1 MDRKLLQKMNF
12 SIEPVTEIQEI
23 SSIISKARVRIFYTG
38 LNRNLTYITE
48 EFAEKLLK
56 TLPYT
61 PVGGLWD
68 DVAEDFTDHGGIGD
82 KEREKFRAFG
92 VVPENPNFAWEDHL
106 DSDGVLRR
114 YACCDVYLWTARF
127 QAAREIPKKAQSMEL
142 YIHAVQGQWKR
153 DGALEYFEFT
163 DGCFFGLTA
172 LGEDVEPCFEGAAFY
187 GLDSSAKEFF
197 EELKNYTL
205 SATKEHIGG
214 TEMETNLE
222 QNVEETP
229 VVEDEAVE
237 TPAEE
242 IVEETTE
249 ETAETVEEVVE
260 ETEEPATEENE
271 VVEETEETTTEEP
284 TEEVDTA
291 AEETTADD
299 AGADTFAEVV
309 EEDDDDENNND
320 DEEDETVN
328 YQAQVEELQAQI
340 SEYENTIAELRG
352 QVEEL
357 TSYRNEA
364 EKTKKTELI
373 NKYSSLLGEEI
384 ASEYASKV
392 DTYTFE
398 ELKSDISVKV
408 LDINEEALFS
418 KDETKETITDVDVTR
433 SYSGA
438 ARLMSKYFK

>member
-1 MDRKLLQKMNF
+1 MDKKLLNRINF
-12 SIEPVTEIQEI
+12 SIEPVSEIQEI
-23 SSIISKARVRIFYTG
+23 SPIISKARVRIFYTG

-61 PVGGLWD
+61 PVGGLWEAD
-68 DVAEDFTDHGGIGD
+68 IEDFSDHGGLGQAN
-82 KEREKFRAFG
+82 REKFQSFG
-92 VVPENPNFAWEDHL
+92 VVPENPNVAWEEHL

-114 YACCDVYLWTARF
+114 YACCDVYLWTARYK
-127 QAAREIPKKAQSMEL
+127 AAREIPKKAQSMEL
-142 YIHAVQGQWKR
+142 YMDSVKGLWKR
-153 DGALEYFEFT
+153 SGAVEYFEFT
-163 DGCFFGLTA
+163 DGHFFGLLA
-172 LGEDVEPCFEGAAFY
+172 LGDDVEPCFEGAAFY

-214 TEMETNLE
+214 TEMEKNLE
-222 QNVEETP
+222 QIVEETP

-242 IVEETTE
+242 TVEEPAE
-249 ETAETVEEVVE
+249 ETVETVEEVEETATEEVEEPTTE
-260 ETEEPATEENE
+260 ETE
-271 VVEETEETTTEEP
+271 

-291 AEETTADD
+291 TEETTADD
-299 AGADTFAEVV
+299 AGADTFAEV
-309 EEDDDDENNND
+309 EEDDDDEDNDD

-340 SEYENTIAELRG
+340 SEYENTITELRA
-352 QVEEL
+352 QVKEL
-357 TSYRNEA
+357 ISYRNNA
-364 EKTKKTELI
+364 ENTRKTELI

-384 ASEYASKV
+384 ASEYTAKV
-392 DTYTFE
+392 SEYTFE
-398 ELKSDISVKV
+398 ELKSDISVKI

-418 KDETKETITDVDVTR
+418 KGETKETVTEVDVTKN
-433 SYSGA
+433 YSGA